1 MGKRLTKTERQIRK
15 SIKDNLTIMARK
27 IKVQARRTSKIAK
40 STKNFT
46 GGSLR
51 DSVIATVDPY
61 NVINLVENEYGKWNT
76 PKGKATPKDRD
87 DIKDTALQL
96 AIDDNVP
103 DGTNVIIND
112 IMELLV
118 APIL

>member
-1 MGKRLTKTERQIRK
+1 MAKRITTNERQIRD
-15 SIKDNLTIMARK
+15 SIKKNLNEIGRRTS
-27 IKVQARRTSKIAK
+27 VQSRRTSKIAK
-40 STKNFT
+40 STERFT

-51 DSVIATVDPY
+51 DSGNYRVKPY
-61 NVINLVENEYGKWNT
+61 NVLTLSENFYGKYNT
-76 PKGKATPKDRD
+76 PKGKKTPSDRSNL
-87 DIKDTALQL
+87 KDTPLQL

-112 IMELLV
+112 IMDILV

>member
-1 MGKRLTKTERQIRK
+1 MGKKLTTNERQIREAIK
-15 SIKDNLTIMARK
+15 KNLNEIGRKTSI
-27 IKVQARRTSKIAK
+27 QSRRNSKIAK
-40 STKNFT
+40 STDKFT

-51 DSVIATVDPY
+51 DSGNYRVKPY
-61 NVINLVENEYGKWNT
+61 NVLTLSENFYGKYNT

-87 DIKDTALQL
+87 NLKDTALQL

-103 DGTNVIIND
+103 EGTNLIIND
-112 IMELLV
+112 IMNLLV